1 MGTVRHIAKYFPT
14 THLAA
19 VAICTLVI
27 GTTLVFLPETNAQ
40 QAQNLNINDDT
51 AQTASEIIDNN
62 VLDSSSSTELQLALA
77 ETANEPPAA
86 GAAPSVA
93 TATETLSDPEVVA
106 VTTAEKQ
113 PEHLVID
120 AIPFED
126 QWQDFKVS
134 NGDSLSGIFFKAG
147 LNATDVYRVTNAVKE
162 SKALTR
168 IYPGQTLS
176 FLIKDN
182 QLVQLKHIRSK
193 LDTTVI
199 TKTEDGYT
207 LDEITREPEVLQRFV
222 NGTINNSL
230 FLDAQQAG
238 LSSRMIMELAAIF
251 GWDIDF
257 ALDIR
262 KGDSFSLVYE
272 EKFLDGKMIGEG
284 NILSAQ
290 FTNRGDT
297 FTALRFTDSKGKSSY
312 YTPDGKSMRK
322 AFLRTPIDFARISSS
337 FNLKRKHP
345 VLKTTRPHRGTD
357 YAARTGTPIKTS
369 GDGKII
375 WRGKKGG
382 YGNTVIVQHGGNI
395 TTLYA
400 HMSKFKKG
408 QKVGSRV
415 QQGQVIGYVGS
426 TGLSSGPHLH
436 YEFRVNGVHK
446 NSQTVKL
453 PQAHPVPKSERESF
467 KEVASELVAKLESYQ
482 ATQLASTAN

>member
-1 MGTVRHIAKYFPT
+1 MSTVRYIAKFFPT

-19 VAICTLVI
+19 AAICTLVI
-27 GTTLVFLPETNAQ
+27 GTTLVFLPESNAQ
-40 QAQNLNINDDT
+40 QTQSLPIIINEDT
-51 AQTASEIIDNN
+51 ASAVTNILEDNDIAVN
-62 VLDSSSSTELQLALA
+62 ATQTELQLALA
-77 ETANEPPAA
+77 ETAAAPPAA
-86 GAAPSVA
+86 GDPNTD
-93 TATETLSDPEVVA
+93 TATSDIQKPERMVV
-106 VTTAEKQ
+106 EN
-113 PEHLVID
+113 
-120 AIPFED
+120 IPLED
-126 QWQDFKVS
+126 EWQDFKVS
-134 NGDSLSGIFFKAG
+134 NGDSLSGIFLKAG
-147 LNATDVYRVTNAVKE
+147 LTATDVYRVTNAVKE
-162 SKALTR
+162 TKALTR

-176 FLIKDN
+176 FLIKNN
-182 QLVQLKHIRSK
+182 QLIQLRHIKSL
-193 LDTTVI
+193 LDTVVI
-199 TKTEDGYT
+199 SKTEDSYI
-207 LDEITREPEVLQRFV
+207 LEELTRKPETLQRFV

-238 LSSRMIMELAAIF
+238 LSNRMIMELAAIF

-262 KGDSFSLVYE
+262 KGDSFNIVYE

-322 AFLRTPIDFARISSS
+322 AFLRTPIDFARISSR

-345 VLKTTRPHRGTD
+345 VLKTTRPHKGTD

-382 YGNTVIVQHGGNI
+382 YGNAVIVQHGGNI

-400 HMSKFKKG
+400 HMSKFKRG
-408 QKVGSRV
+408 QKVGNRV
-415 QQGQVIGYVGS
+415 KQGQVIGYVGS
-426 TGLSSGPHLH
+426 TGMSSGPHLH

-453 PQAHPVPKSERESF
+453 PQANPVPKSERKLF
-467 KEVASELVAKLESYQ
+467 NKAAADIIAKLESYK

>member
-1 MGTVRHIAKYFPT
+1 MSTVQHIAKFFPT

-19 VAICTLVI
+19 AAICTLVI
-27 GTTLVFLPETNAQ
+27 GTTLVLLPESNAQ
-40 QAQNLNINDDT
+40 QTQSLPVTINEDT
-51 AQTASEIIDNN
+51 ASAVTDILEDNDIAVN
-62 VLDSSSSTELQLALA
+62 ATQTELQLALV
-77 ETANEPPAA
+77 ETATTPPAA
-86 GAAPSVA
+86 GSADI
-93 TATETLSDPEVVA
+93 EQLSDDADKPVRMVV
-106 VTTAEKQ
+106 EN
-113 PEHLVID
+113 
-120 AIPFED
+120 IPLED
-126 QWQDFKVS
+126 EWKDFKVS
-134 NGDSLSGIFFKAG
+134 NGDSLSGIFLKAG
-147 LNATDVYRVTNAVKE
+147 LTATDVYRVTNAVKDT
-162 SKALTR
+162 KALTR

-176 FLIKDN
+176 FLIKND
-182 QLVQLKHIRSK
+182 QLVQLRHIKSQ
-193 LDTTVI
+193 LDTAVI
-199 TKTEDGYT
+199 SKTEDSYI
-207 LDEITREPEVLQRFV
+207 LEEHTRKPETLQRFV

-238 LSSRMIMELAAIF
+238 LSNRMIMELAAIF

-262 KGDSFSLVYE
+262 KGDSFNIVYE

-322 AFLRTPIDFARISSS
+322 AFLRTPIDFARISSR

-357 YAARTGTPIKTS
+357 YAARTGTPIKSS

-382 YGNTVIVQHGGNI
+382 YGNAVIVQHGGNI

-408 QKVGSRV
+408 QRVGKRV
-415 QQGQVIGYVGS
+415 KQGQVIGYVGS

-453 PQAHPVPKSERESF
+453 PQANPVPKSERKLF
-467 KEVASELVAKLESYQ
+467 NKVAADVVAKLESYK

>member
-1 MGTVRHIAKYFPT
+1 MGTVRHIAKFFPT

-27 GTTLVFLPETNAQ
+27 GTTLVFLPESNAQ
-40 QAQNLNINDDT
+40 QTQTLPVTISEE
-51 AQTASEIIDNN
+51 TASTVTDILEDN
-62 VLDSSSSTELQLALA
+62 DIAISAAQTELQLALA
-77 ETANEPPAA
+77 ETSASPPAA
-86 GAAPSVA
+86 GKEKETDAASIANQQSPRM
-93 TATETLSDPEVVA
+93 VVEN
-106 VTTAEKQ
+106 V
-113 PEHLVID
+113 PL
-120 AIPFED
+120 ED
-126 QWQDFKVS
+126 EWQDFKVS
-134 NGDSLSGIFFKAG
+134 NGDSLSGIFLKAG
-147 LNATDVYRVTNAVKE
+147 LTATDVYRVTNAVKE
-162 SKALTR
+162 TKALTR

-176 FLIKDN
+176 FLIKDD
-182 QLVQLKHIRSK
+182 QLVQLRHVKSQ
-193 LDTTVI
+193 LDTAVI
-199 TKTEDGYT
+199 TKTEDSYI
-207 LDEITREPEVLQRFV
+207 LEEVTRQPETLQRFV
-222 NGTINNSL
+222 SGTINNSL

-238 LSSRMIMELAAIF
+238 LSNRMIMELAAIF

-262 KGDSFSLVYE
+262 KGDSFSIVYE

-284 NILSAQ
+284 NIVSAQ

-312 YTPDGKSMRK
+312 YTPEGNSMRK
-322 AFLRTPIDFARISSS
+322 AFLRTPIDFARISSR

-408 QKVGSRV
+408 HKVGSRV
-415 QQGQVIGYVGS
+415 KQGQVIGYVGT

-453 PQAHPVPKSERESF
+453 PQANPVPKSERGLF
-467 KEVASELVAKLESYQ
+467 DEVAADVIAKLETYK

>member
-1 MGTVRHIAKYFPT
+1 MGTVRHIAKFFPT

-27 GTTLVFLPETNAQ
+27 GTTLIFLPESNAQ
-40 QAQNLNINDDT
+40 QTQTLPVTINKDT
-51 AQTASEIIDNN
+51 ASTVTDILEKNDIAVTASQ
-62 VLDSSSSTELQLALA
+62 TELQLALA
-77 ETANEPPAA
+77 ETAAKPPAA
-86 GAAPSVA
+86 GSDK
-93 TATETLSDPEVVA
+93 TNTEAL
-106 VTTAEKQ
+106 Q
-113 PEHLVID
+113 PERMVVEAVPL
-120 AIPFED
+120 ED
-126 QWQDFKVS
+126 EWQDFKVS
-134 NGDSLSGIFFKAG
+134 NGDSLSGIFIKAG
-147 LNATDVYRVTNAVKE
+147 LTATDVYRVTNAVKE
-162 SKALTR
+162 SKALSR

-176 FLIKDN
+176 FLIKDD
-182 QLVQLKHIRSK
+182 QLVQLRHIKSQ
-193 LDTTVI
+193 LDTAVI
-199 TKTEDGYT
+199 TKTEDSYV
-207 LDEITREPEVLQRFV
+207 LEEVTRKPETLQRFV
-222 NGTINNSL
+222 TGTINNSL

-238 LSSRMIMELAAIF
+238 LSNRMIMELAAIF

-322 AFLRTPIDFARISSS
+322 AFLRTPIDFARISSR

-382 YGNTVIVQHGGNI
+382 YGNTIIVQHGGNI

-415 QQGQVIGYVGS
+415 KQGQIIGYVGS

-453 PQAHPVPKSERESF
+453 PQANPVPKSERKLFDKVSAD
-467 KEVASELVAKLESYQ
+467 VIAKLETYK

>member
-1 MGTVRHIAKYFPT
+1 MGTVRHIAKFFPT

-27 GTTLVFLPETNAQ
+27 GTTLIFLPESNAQ
-40 QAQNLNINDDT
+40 QTQTLPVTINEDT
-51 AQTASEIIDNN
+51 ASTVTDILEENDIAVTTAQ
-62 VLDSSSSTELQLALA
+62 TELQLALA
-77 ETANEPPAA
+77 ETAAKPPAA
-86 GAAPSVA
+86 GSDKKETEAP
-93 TATETLSDPEVVA
+93 
-106 VTTAEKQ
+106 Q
-113 PEHLVID
+113 PERMVVEAVPL
-120 AIPFED
+120 ED
-126 QWQDFKVS
+126 EWQDFKVS
-134 NGDSLSGIFFKAG
+134 NGDSLSGIFIKAG
-147 LNATDVYRVTNAVKE
+147 LTATDVYRVTNAVKE
-162 SKALTR
+162 SKALSR

-176 FLIKDN
+176 FLIKDD
-182 QLVQLKHIRSK
+182 QLVQLRHIKSQ
-193 LDTTVI
+193 LDTAVI
-199 TKTEDGYT
+199 TKTEDGYV
-207 LDEITREPEVLQRFV
+207 LEEVTRKPETLQRFV
-222 NGTINNSL
+222 TGTINNSL

-238 LSSRMIMELAAIF
+238 LSNRMIMELAAIF

-262 KGDSFSLVYE
+262 KGDSFSIVYE

-322 AFLRTPIDFARISSS
+322 AFLRTPIDFARISSR

-382 YGNTVIVQHGGNI
+382 YGNTIIVQHGGNI

-415 QQGQVIGYVGS
+415 KQGQIIGYVGS

-453 PQAHPVPKSERESF
+453 PQANPVPKSERKLF
-467 KEVASELVAKLESYQ
+467 DEVSADVIAKLETYK

>member
-1 MGTVRHIAKYFPT
+1 MGTVRHIAKFFPT

-27 GTTLVFLPETNAQ
+27 GTTLVFLPESNAQ
-40 QAQNLNINDDT
+40 QTQTLPVTISEDT
-51 AQTASEIIDNN
+51 ASAVTGILEENDIAVTAAQ
-62 VLDSSSSTELQLALA
+62 TELQLALA
-77 ETANEPPAA
+77 ETAAKPPAA
-86 GAAPSVA
+86 GSA
-93 TATETLSDPEVVA
+93 TPATETDAP
-106 VTTAEKQ
+106 Q
-113 PEHLVID
+113 PERMVVEAVPL
-120 AIPFED
+120 ED
-126 QWQDFKVS
+126 EWQDFKVS
-134 NGDSLSGIFFKAG
+134 NGDSLSGIFIKAG
-147 LNATDVYRVTNAVKE
+147 LTATDVYRVTNAVKE
-162 SKALTR
+162 SKALSR

-176 FLIKDN
+176 FLIKDD
-182 QLVQLKHIRSK
+182 QLVQLRHVKSQ
-193 LDTTVI
+193 LDTAVI
-199 TKTEDGYT
+199 TKTKDSYILE
-207 LDEITREPEVLQRFV
+207 EVTRKPETLQRFV
-222 NGTINNSL
+222 TGTINNSL

-290 FTNRGDT
+290 FTNRGDM

-322 AFLRTPIDFARISSS
+322 AFLRTPIDFARISSR

-382 YGNTVIVQHGGNI
+382 YGNAVIVQHGGNI

-415 QQGQVIGYVGS
+415 KQGQVIGYVGS

-453 PQAHPVPKSERESF
+453 PQANPVPKSERKLF
-467 KEVASELVAKLESYQ
+467 DEVASDVIAKLETYK